1 MIRLPNL
8 DLNTL
13 TLKSAMLVTG
23 QDAVQKWIHNLLQV
37 KISKDIFPSGVKG
50 KTHIAKFPVFDRL
63 HDPICRAMLAVALG
77 CDAFIGGLD
86 KFGPANGICNKKTAG
101 LTGLP
106 RQEEIS
112 EAIVKF
118 RSKTRIDKRS
128 LLCYARAIAFEI
140 TGDGY
145 TLEAYKDADPELLFK
160 IYLSE
165 IFVEKVR
172 TPRAFTYPLDFRQLP
187 GVCVGRLIITHQ
199 LKLYLVY
206 FFLTWSKHQSMM

>member
-165 IFVEKVR
+165 IFVER
-172 TPRAFTYPLDFRQLP
+172 SEPQGHLLTLWISGSCLESAWADSLLP
-187 GVCVGRLIITHQ
+187 TSLNFISSTFSSPGLNINQ
-199 LKLYLVY
+199 
-206 FFLTWSKHQSMM
+206 